1 MPPRRLY
8 LFALA
13 QPAMS
18 APSTPTPIIA
28 RAKNSP
34 GSIETPTCP
43 PGPTGITISTTR
55 YGISATAG
63 ASVKIRRSA
72 AAGTTSSFRANFPPS
87 ATSCA
92 QPWKPPAYIGPSRP
106 CMCAITLCSAWPT
119 SSGSTRNATTTSN
132 SLIAMIAR
140 SDIVAAL
147 GGNATLTPPG
157 RGRSGRSVL
166 SWLSGRDVLRGLL
179 GRGVLGRG
187 LVGRGVLGRGVLGRR
202 RLDRL
207 RGFRHRGL
215 HGPFRFR
222 AFRLDGHFRLD
233 WLFRLDGRL

>member
-1 MPPRRLY
+1 M
-8 LFALA
+8 
-13 QPAMS
+13 
-18 APSTPTPIIA
+18 
-28 RAKNSP
+28 
-34 GSIETPTCP
+34 
-43 PGPTGITISTTR
+43 STTR
-55 YGISATAG
+55 YGMSATAG

-72 AAGTTSSFRANFPPS
+72 AAGTTSSFWANFTPS

-106 CMCAITLCSAWPT
+106 CMCAITLCSACPT

-166 SWLSGRDVLRGLL
+166 RWLSGRDVLRGLRGRGVL

-187 LVGRGVLGRGVLGRR
+187 LVGRGGLRRGVLGRGVLGRGVLGRGVLGRGVLGRGVLGRR

-207 RGFRHRGL
+207 RGF
-215 HGPFRFR
+215 
-222 AFRLDGHFRLD
+222 
-233 WLFRLDGRL
+233 